1 MFSRRRTALL
11 SSRVR
16 RAVVFVALLAL
27 AGCSS
32 NFVYE
37 RIDWLV
43 VWRVGKYVDL
53 TSEQKKNLQADVQAH
68 LEYVRVYKMP
78 VAADLLSR
86 TARDVEAG
94 SITPDMIDARYRE
107 MLAEL
112 DNFMLG
118 IVPGAMNF
126 LRSLDEEQVAELF
139 ENLEEIN
146 QEMYEEYS
154 GRTAEEREKNRNKS
168 AIKSTQQW
176 TGRLSKEQKLLLT
189 DALARMEDSSEQWIE
204 YQREWQRRFRTLIQ
218 TRPPEDEYREELT
231 QLFVYPRNF
240 HSDEYRRQVDANR
253 QIFNEAFAELLTGLS
268 DKQRKRMVGELDDW
282 AEAMT
287 KLSQN
292 Y

>member
-1 MFSRRRTALL
+1 MFNLCRTMPL
-11 SSRVR
+11 SSSVR
-16 RAVVFVALLAL
+16 RAVVVVALLSL

-43 VWRVGKYVDL
+43 VWRVGKYVSL
-53 TSEQKKNLQADVQAH
+53 TSEQKESLQADVQAH
-68 LEYVRVYKMP
+68 LEYVRVYQMP
-78 VAADLLSR
+78 LAADLLTR
-86 TARDVEAG
+86 TAREVEAG
-94 SITPDMIDARYRE
+94 QVTPEMIDARYRE

-118 IVPGAMNF
+118 IVPMAMDF

-154 GRTAEEREKNRNKS
+154 GRTSEEREKNRNKS
-168 AIKSTQQW
+168 AIKSTQEW
-176 TGRLSKEQKLLLT
+176 TGRLSKEQKQLLT

-204 YQREWQRRFRTLIQ
+204 YQREWQRRFRTLIE

-253 QIFNEAFAELLTGLS
+253 KIFNEAFAELLTGLT

-282 AEAMT
+282 AEVIT